1 MSTKTIRFLFR
12 TISISGA
19 FIIAIICIVNR
30 IPDSDIIKIF
40 AVYFALII
48 VVWFM
53 INLDSIIKRSTKL
66 NSIMPL
72 LYTEPELYLKELDK
86 LLGNTKSSAYK
97 VYYYNNSAV
106 AYYEMGD
113 YAKAKETLLKI
124 DYKSLVGINKETY
137 LVNLAL
143 FCIHLGEDDEA
154 LLIWEEHKNEIQ
166 HFQKDLS
173 MSSYANVIY
182 IFSLIKS
189 GQIQEAK
196 DALSAAKEKWPS
208 KRDMKEFDFLEG
220 LLAEPF

>member
-1 MSTKTIRFLFR
+1 MSTKTTRFLFM
-12 TISISGA
+12 TISILGSI
-19 FIIAIICIVNR
+19 IIAIICIVNR
-30 IPDSDIIKIF
+30 VPDSDIIKIF
-40 AVYFALII
+40 TVYLAVII
-48 VVWFM
+48 AAWFM

-113 YAKAKETLLKI
+113 YVKAKETLLKI

-154 LLIWEEHKNEIQ
+154 LLI
-166 HFQKDLS
+166 
-173 MSSYANVIY
+173 
-182 IFSLIKS
+182 
-189 GQIQEAK
+189 
-196 DALSAAKEKWPS
+196 
-208 KRDMKEFDFLEG
+208 
-220 LLAEPF
+220 